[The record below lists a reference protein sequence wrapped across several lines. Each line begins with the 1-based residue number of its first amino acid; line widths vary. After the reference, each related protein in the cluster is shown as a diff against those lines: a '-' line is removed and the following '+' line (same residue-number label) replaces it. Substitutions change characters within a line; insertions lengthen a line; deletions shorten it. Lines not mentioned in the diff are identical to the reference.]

1 MINVSAKCM
10 HRTMDPKPS
19 SDPDLASMARSTG
32 RASGLSARGLEGG
45 RERGSL
51 AQLIDMD
58 NNRETSVL
66 QLSNEF
72 LSIRDKTSLRVGLE
86 DEDETKDS
94 CTCSSILLI
103 VRCKLERFLCSKI
116 RIRRAG
122 ASSKTS
128 KLRVRTL
135 SRKFEALERKVKRP
149 PGPGLSSIWAS
160 VSEVNRCKSS
170 GLG

>member
-1 MINVSAKCM
+1 MNTLWGPSKETPGIPEWSKTWIVSTGARCFIWISLAKVAVTFSSLRFSSPVGMVKRKTRTCPELVPAHIVGDVVVGSLINVSAKCM

-51 AQLIDMD
+51 AQLIDMES
-58 NNRETSVL
+58 NRETSVL

-86 DEDETKDS
+86 DEDETK
-94 CTCSSILLI
+94 
-103 VRCKLERFLCSKI
+103 
-116 RIRRAG
+116 
-122 ASSKTS
+122 
-128 KLRVRTL
+128 
-135 SRKFEALERKVKRP
+135 
-149 PGPGLSSIWAS
+149 
-160 VSEVNRCKSS
+160 
-170 GLG
+170 